1 MEQIIETFHLDIKL
15 LLAQAI
21 NFAIVFAVLYYF
33 VIKPLTKVMAE
44 RSRKIEKSLE
54 DAEKVEKRLEQT
66 EEEYNKKILEAI
78 KNLIWGSENFFRILE
93 VPFENY
99 EEISKILFQYI
110 SPKKLLSFV
119 DASLIFSAKI
129 LKYDQ
134 IISFDGHFDGILT
147 RIFLS

>member
-1 MEQIIETFHLDIKL
+1 MGILLDTGFIYALKDENDPYHL
-15 LLAQAI
+15 QAI
-21 NFAIVFAVLYYF
+21 KIFKTINWDDFSPVITNDLVINEVLTLAVY
-33 VIKPLTKVMAE
+33 
-44 RSRKIEKSLE
+44 RSFG
-54 DAEKVEKRLEQT
+54 
-66 EEEYNKKILEAI
+66 NKKNLEAI
-78 KNLIWGSENFFRILE
+78 KNLIWGSENFFQILE

-134 IISFDGHFDGILT
+134 IISFDAHFDGILT
-147 RIFLS
+147 RIFNI